1 MAVHGIDISQWQ
13 GYNVDFKKIKA
24 AGVKFVMLRAGYGR
38 YISQKDPTFE
48 GNYARAKAA
57 GLDVGVYW
65 YSYAQNASEAKAEAE
80 TCIEAIKNKKF
91 EYPVYFDLEEGKQFA
106 LGKSVCSAMVEAFC
120 GRLEKAGYFAGLYMS
135 RSPLTQYITSD
146 VQKKYCLWVA
156 EYGSKWNYGGS
167 IGIWQN
173 SSTWKV
179 AGINGNVDHN
189 YAYVDYPK
197 IITEGGFNG
206 FPKPKA
212 EEKQKTEQKKTDEKS
227 KTESKTDEKQKADQK
242 QTETKPMSEYERGD
256 VNGDG
261 KINVTDVVRLAAH
274 IKGKRPLKTE

>member
-65 YSYAQNASEAKAEAE
+65 YSYAMNASEAKAEAE

-91 EYPVYFDLEEGKQFA
+91 EYPIFFDLEEGKQFA
-106 LGKSVCSAMVEAFC
+106 LGKNVCSAMVEAFC
-120 GRLEKAGYFAGLYMS
+120 DRLEKAGYFAGLYMS
-135 RSPLTQYITSD
+135 RSPLTQYITPN
-146 VQKKYCLWVA
+146 VQKKYTLWVA
-156 EYGSKWNYGGS
+156 EYGSKCNYGGS

-206 FPKPKA
+206 FPKVEKKTEEKKTEQKKA
-212 EEKQKTEQKKTDEKS
+212 EEKSKTEQKKT
-227 KTESKTDEKQKADQK
+227 
-242 QTETKPMSEYERGD
+242 ETKPLSEYERGD

-261 KINVTDVVRLAAH
+261 KINVTDVVKLAAH
-274 IKGKRPLKTE
+274 IKGKKPLKTE

>member
-65 YSYAQNASEAKAEAE
+65 YSYAMNASEAKAEAE
-80 TCIEAIKNKKF
+80 TCIEAIKGKKF
-91 EYPVYFDLEEGKQFA
+91 EYPIFFDLEEGKQFA
-106 LGKSVCSAMVEAFC
+106 LGKNVCSAMVEAFC
-120 GRLEKAGYFAGLYMS
+120 GEMEKHGYFVGLYMS
-135 RSPLTQYITSD
+135 RSPLTQYITPN
-146 VQKKYCLWVA
+146 VQKKYTLWVA
-156 EYGSKWNYGGS
+156 EYGSKCNYGGS

-179 AGINGNVDHN
+179 AGINGNIDHN

-212 EEKQKTEQKKTDEKS
+212 EEKKTEQKKTDQ
-227 KTESKTDEKQKADQK
+227 KTESKTEQKKTSDEKPK
-242 QTETKPMSEYERGD
+242 QNTKPLSEYERGD

-261 KINVTDVVRLAAH
+261 KINVTDVVKLAAH
-274 IKGKRPLKTE
+274 IKGKKPLKTE

>member
-65 YSYAQNASEAKAEAE
+65 YSYAVNASEAKAEAE
-80 TCIEAIKNKKF
+80 TCIEAIKGKKF
-91 EYPVYFDLEEGKQFA
+91 EYPIFFDLEENKQFA
-106 LGKSVCSAMVEAFC
+106 LGKTVCSAMVEAFC
-120 GRLEKAGYFAGLYMS
+120 ERLEKAGYFAGLYMS
-135 RSPLTQYITSD
+135 RSPLTQYITAD
-146 VQKKYCLWVA
+146 VQKKYTLWVA
-156 EYGSKWNYGGS
+156 EYGSKCNYSGS

-189 YAYVDYPK
+189 YAYVDYAK
-197 IITEGGFNG
+197 IIKEGGFNG
-206 FPKPKA
+206 FPKVEKTDEKKTDQKKT
-212 EEKQKTEQKKTDEKS
+212 EEKKTESKTDEKS
-227 KTESKTDEKQKADQK
+227 KTEQK
-242 QTETKPMSEYERGD
+242 TETKPLSEYERGD

-261 KINVTDVVRLAAH
+261 KINITDVVQLAAH
-274 IKGKRPLKTE
+274 VKGKRPLKTE

>member
-80 TCIEAIKNKKF
+80 TCIEAIKGKKF
-91 EYPVYFDLEEGKQFA
+91 EYPVFFDLEEGKQFA
-106 LGKSVCSAMVEAFC
+106 LGKNVCSAMVEAFC
-120 GRLEKAGYFAGLYMS
+120 DRLEKSGYFAGLYMS
-135 RSPLTQYITSD
+135 RSPLTQYITPN
-146 VQKKYCLWVA
+146 VQKKYTLWVA
-156 EYGSKWNYGGS
+156 EYGSKCNYGGS

-189 YAYVDYPK
+189 YAYVDYAK
-197 IITEGGFNG
+197 IIKEGGFNG
-206 FPKPKA
+206 FPKVEKKT
-212 EEKQKTEQKKTDEKS
+212 EEKQKKTDQKS
-227 KTESKTDEKQKADQK
+227 KTSEQKVESKTDQKK
-242 QTETKPMSEYERGD
+242 TESKPMSEYERGD

-261 KINVTDVVRLAAH
+261 EINVTDVVKLAAH
-274 IKGKRPLKTE
+274 IKGKKPLKTE

>member
-80 TCIEAIKNKKF
+80 TCIEAIKCKKF
-91 EYPVYFDLEEGKQFA
+91 EYPIFFDLEEGKQFA
-106 LGKSVCSAMVEAFC
+106 LGKNVCSAMVEAFC
-120 GRLEKAGYFAGLYMS
+120 DRLEKAGYFAGLYMS
-135 RSPLTQYITSD
+135 RSPLTQYISD
-146 VQKKYCLWVA
+146 SVQKKYTLWVA
-156 EYGSKWNYGGS
+156 EYGSKCNYGGS

-197 IITEGGFNG
+197 IIIEGGFNG
-206 FPKPKA
+206 FPKVEKKTEEKKA
-212 EEKQKTEQKKTDEKS
+212 EEKPKTEQKKTES
-227 KTESKTDEKQKADQK
+227 KTE
-242 QTETKPMSEYERGD
+242 QTKTKPLSEYERGD

-261 KINVTDVVRLAAH
+261 KINITDVVKLAAH
-274 IKGKRPLKTE
+274 IKGKKPLKTE

>member
-91 EYPVYFDLEEGKQFA
+91 EYPIFFDLEEGKQFA
-106 LGKSVCSAMVEAFC
+106 LGKNVCSAMVEAFC
-120 GRLEKAGYFAGLYMS
+120 DRLEKSGYFTGLYMS
-135 RSPLTQYITSD
+135 RSPLTQHITPN
-146 VQKKYCLWVA
+146 VQKKYTLWVA
-156 EYGSKWNYGGS
+156 EYGSKCNYGGS

-206 FPKPKA
+206 FPKVEKKTEEKKA
-212 EEKQKTEQKKTDEKS
+212 EEKSKTEQKKTES
-227 KTESKTDEKQKADQK
+227 KTEPKKTEQK
-242 QTETKPMSEYERGD
+242 TETKPLSEYERGD

-261 KINVTDVVRLAAH
+261 KINVTDVVKLAAH
-274 IKGKRPLKTE
+274 IKGKKPLKTE